1 MCPFPSSA
9 NPTDFGTL
17 ASSAHTIV
25 IGVKGPVLSSEFCER
40 DAGEA
45 GSELEPEEV
54 TFELDPGEA
63 TWELGPRDVASEF

>member
-1 MCPFPSSA
+1 MCPCPSTA
-9 NPTDFGTL
+9 NSTDFGTL
-17 ASSAHTIV
+17 ASSAHAIV

-54 TFELDPGEA
+54 TFELEPGEA
-63 TWELGPRDVASEF
+63 TCELGLRCRVRV